1 MLNFVRRAFA
11 FQPVADPDLSVLIS
25 TGERRA
31 RLPNRHVTG
40 LVIVHALRHLDG
52 LAQVIIRLAD
62 DDIFAGL
69 VLSVERR
76 RVQVSLFVAH
86 LHHRGA
92 VPGDGQGRVL
102 AFAVALLAEIL
113 KRDIR
118 RLPGCTRQFLAR
130 IQHIAAVVLLQI
142 VLHDIRRVA
151 VGRERR
157 RVGFVLRR
165 HGRIEILPAAGGVA
179 VQRRLGHVQRLL
191 VFQPVR
197 DGLDGFAIYDIVERR
212 RVALAQ
218 VVEVGD
224 GALAIDDGYAARER
238 LVEAR

>member
-1 MLNFVRRAFA
+1 MHPMLNFVRRAFA

-31 RLPNRHVTG
+31 RLPNRHETE

-52 LAQVIIRLAD
+52 LARVIIRLAD
-62 DDIFAGL
+62 DGRAVRII
-69 VLSVERR
+69 ERR
-76 RVQVSLFVAH
+76 RVQVSFFVAH

-92 VPGDGQGRVL
+92 VPGDGQGRIL

-165 HGRIEILPAAGGVA
+165 HGRIETLPAGGAVA
-179 VQRRLGHVQRLL
+179 VQRRRGHVQRLTI
-191 VFQPVR
+191 FQPVR

-212 RVALAQ
+212 RVALAR